1 MPGGALG
8 ARPRRH
14 NPPAGPEQL
23 HVQTVQER
31 PAPSAAAVVVAVA
44 VQRPCLQY
52 KCSLGGVQQQQQ
64 QPEAE
69 VGERMIWPSRHVRQH
84 P

>member
-1 MPGGALG
+1 MG

-23 HVQTVQER
+23 LVQTVLER
-31 PAPSAAAVVVAVA
+31 PAPSAAAVMVEVAR
-44 VQRPCLQY
+44 RPRLQY
-52 KCSLGGVQQQQQ
+52 KCNLGGVQQQQQ
-64 QPEAE
+64 QPEEEE
-69 VGERMIWPSRHVRQH
+69 VGGRMIWPSRRGRQH